1 MAQSDRHEAR
11 VRVRSQLIKRHE
23 ALMAREARIRAEV
36 LEAAAAI
43 LTRDRAVLEAEARLG
58 QALGALT
65 STEGMPI
72 DEAAELC
79 GLDVKEAKR
88 LLRMR
93 GGRPNQQ
100 QEVAGK
106 VAHS

>member
-1 MAQSDRHEAR
+1 MAQRDRHEAR

-65 STEGMPI
+65 SNEGMPI

-79 GLDVKEAKR
+79 GLHVKEAKR

-93 GGRPNQQ
+93 GGRPGR
-100 QEVAGK
+100 ASS
-106 VAHS
+106 ARCRA

>member
-11 VRVRSQLIKRHE
+11 VRVRGQLIKRHE
-23 ALMAREARIRAEV
+23 ALMAREARIRTEV
-36 LEAAAAI
+36 LKAAAAI
-43 LTRDRAVLEAEARLG
+43 LARDRAVLEAEARLC

-65 STEGMPI
+65 SAEEMPV

-88 LLRMR
+88 ILRMR
-93 GGRPNQQ
+93 GSTNQQ
-100 QEVAGK
+100 ELAEEVAN
-106 VAHS
+106 S

>member
-1 MAQSDRHEAR
+1 
-11 VRVRSQLIKRHE
+11 VRGQLIKRHE

-79 GLDVKEAKR
+79 GLDVKDAKR
-88 LLRMR
+88 VLRMR

-100 QEVAGK
+100 QEVAEK

>member
-11 VRVRSQLIKRHE
+11 VRVRGQLIKRHE
-23 ALMAREARIRAEV
+23 ALMAREARIRTEA

-43 LTRDRAVLEAEARLG
+43 LRRDRAMLEAEARLG

-65 STEGMPI
+65 SAEGMPV

-88 LLRMR
+88 ILRMR
-93 GGRPNQQ
+93 GRGPNQQ
-100 QEVAGK
+100 ELAGEVAK
-106 VAHS
+106 S

>member
-1 MAQSDRHEAR
+1 MPALGVHWGHRRGCHSHVAR
-11 VRVRSQLIKRHE
+11 KERCHGS
-23 ALMAREARIRAEV
+23 EV

-65 STEGMPI
+65 SNEGMPV

-79 GLDVKEAKR
+79 GLHVKEAKR
-88 LLRMR
+88 LLRLR
-93 GGRPNQQ
+93 GGGQNQEELAE
-100 QEVAGK
+100 EVAN
-106 VAHS
+106 S